1 MVLNAL
7 IYISNELASAL
18 RCYVGIS
25 GDVKN
30 PEISITKEIPVPQK
44 VMDCKKWHDVQENAK
59 KEEIKEEELKAKQ
72 MMDGDEKDCQLE
84 KIEHMKNETFCKD
97 DCLVCGSISF
107 HQIGN
112 KVSIFTCAGKKE
124 MESMFHYHPN
134 ACRDLEPD
142 DIKINWSCSWNSS
155 ILIVNTSITPI
166 SRFEV
171 LNRQSPKDFLSGGKV
186 CTCSSDGCEPP
197 KDSGNPNPNV
207 PNSNPSDTNENTGTT
222 DKNNSDP
229 ATQPC
234 ILNLLFIIA
243 SFLSIRF

>member
-30 PEISITKEIPVPQK
+30 PEISITKEIPVPPK

-142 DIKINWSCSWNSS
+142 DIKINWSC
-155 ILIVNTSITPI
+155 
-166 SRFEV
+166 
-171 LNRQSPKDFLSGGKV
+171 
-186 CTCSSDGCEPP
+186 EPP